1 MERGRGVGET
11 HVLVIPFPIQ
21 GHINPMLQFSKRLA
35 SKGLKVTLITTTPT
49 NKSKQPQSSS
59 INMEHIPVGLQGE
72 EESLDDYL
80 ERFKL
85 IVSSG
90 LVELIGRYNGSEYP
104 VRVLVYD
111 SVMSW
116 AQDIVERLSVDGAPS
131 SLNHIPLEGPT
142 VSIPSMPILG
152 VNDLPS
158 FINDTSS
165 YPTLWSLVKTQ
176 FSNFEKVNWVFFNTF
191 CGLED
196 EVMKWMASLR
206 PIKTIGPTVPS
217 MYLDKRLEEDKD
229 YGLSLFKQNVDAYIA
244 WLDTKGIGSVVYVSF
259 GSMASLGEEQMEE
272 IAWGLKRNNTHFMW
286 VVRESEEK
294 KLPCKF
300 LEETCEK
307 GLVVSWCSQLEVLSH
322 KAVGCFMSHCGWNS
336 TLEALSLGVPMIAM
350 PHFSDQ
356 TTNAKFIEDVWGVG
370 VRVKPD
376 EKGLVK
382 REEIEMCIREM
393 MQGERGNEM
402 RRNAEMWKEL
412 AKEAVTEGGTSDKNI
427 EEFVA
432 EILCGWVSWFGSGY
446 TVVRLQPVGEE
457 VRLESIWLSSPQ
469 AHRRGGDYELAS

>member
-1 MERGRGVGET
+1 MKSGARVGET
-11 HVLVIPFPIQ
+11 HIMVLPYCSQ
-21 GHINPMLQFSKRLA
+21 GHINPMLQFSRRLA
-35 SKGLKVTLITTTPT
+35 SKGLEERK
-49 NKSKQPQSSS
+49 
-59 INMEHIPVGLQGE
+59 E
-72 EESLDDYL
+72 EESIEDYV
-80 ERFKL
+80 ERFRMVASQSL
-85 IVSSG
+85 A
-90 LVELIGRYNGSEYP
+90 ELIKKHSRSSHP
-104 VRVLVYD
+104 AKFLVYD
-111 SVMSW
+111 SMMPW
-116 AQDIVERLSVDGAPS
+116 AQDVAEPLGLDGVPFFTQSCAVS
-131 SLNHIPLEGPT
+131 TIYYHFNQGKLKTPLEGYT
-142 VSIPSMPILG
+142 VSIPSMPLLCI
-152 VNDLPS
+152 NDLPS
-158 FINDTSS
+158 FIND
-165 YPTLWSLVKTQ
+165 KTILGFLLKQ
-176 FSNFEKVNWVFFNTF
+176 FSNFQKVKWIWFNTF
-191 CGLED
+191 DKLEE

-217 MYLDKRLEEDKD
+217 MYLDKRLEEDKE

-244 WLDTKGIGSVVYVSF
+244 WLDLKGIGSVVYASF

-432 EILCGWVSWFGSGY
+432 EILCS
-446 TVVRLQPVGEE
+446 L
-457 VRLESIWLSSPQ
+457 
-469 AHRRGGDYELAS
+469 D

>member
-11 HVLVIPFPIQ
+11 HVLVIPFPVQ

-116 AQDIVERLSVDGAPS
+116 AQDIVERLS
-131 SLNHIPLEGPT
+131 IPLEGPT

-191 CGLED
+191 CELED
-196 EVMKWMASLR
+196 EVVKWLASKR
-206 PIKTIGPTVPS
+206 PIKTIGPTIPS
-217 MYLDKRLEEDKD
+217 MYLDRRIDDDKD
-229 YGLSLFKQNVDAYIA
+229 YGLSLFKPNADACIT
-244 WLDTKGIGSVVYVSF
+244 WLDTKDTGSVVYVSF
-259 GSMASLGEEQMEE
+259 GSLASLGEEQMEE
-272 IAWGLKRNNTHFMW
+272 LAWGLKRSNSQFLW
-286 VVRESEEK
+286 VVRELEKK
-294 KLPCKF
+294 KLPSNF
-300 LEETCEK
+300 VEETSEK
-307 GLVVSWCSQLEVLSH
+307 GLVVSWCPQLEVLAH
-322 KAVGCFMSHCGWNS
+322 KAVGCFMTHCGWNS
-336 TLEALSLGVPMIAM
+336 TLEALSLGVPMVAM
-350 PHFSDQ
+350 PQWTDQ
-356 TTNAKFIEDVWGVG
+356 TTNAKFVEDVWELGLGLRWVKMGLLKRGNKGVY
-370 VRVKPD
+370 
-376 EKGLVK
+376 KGSHG
-382 REEIEMCIREM
+382 
-393 MQGERGNEM
+393 GERGM
-402 RRNAEMWKEL
+402 
-412 AKEAVTEGGTSDKNI
+412 
-427 EEFVA
+427 
-432 EILCGWVSWFGSGY
+432 
-446 TVVRLQPVGEE
+446 
-457 VRLESIWLSSPQ
+457 
-469 AHRRGGDYELAS
+469 